1 LRESIQTENIFR
13 RECRSCGFLWLKK
26 CCKDVVSG
34 TGERKLSFYGCNNKQ
49 IQLRS
54 SDGTLRIAQNYVY
67 GGSFTKDKVN
77 PVTGFQG
84 CRNDYFRQVPVI
96 NDLTVCLA
104 ERVPDTDDLPHYGG
118 IYSCDQENIALAAG
132 KKECSHGYS
141 AYVMVAIEEN
151 CLLSVCLKFEKFSDI
166 RELPSIVL
174 PPFFSIPLP
183 NETIHYEASDFPQT
197 DAVTTTS
204 HTPISNELTLGL
216 SIGGVCIGILV
227 AVLVTFFLIQNKRQQ
242 RQINQRNDIPLEQR
256 ANNEHF

>member
-1 LRESIQTENIFR
+1 MRESSQTENIFR
-13 RECRSCGFLWLKK
+13 QECRRCGFLWLKR

-34 TGERKLSFYGCNNKQ
+34 TGERKLHFYGCNNRQ
-49 IQLRS
+49 NQLRS
-54 SDGTLRIAQNYVY
+54 SDGTLRIPQNYVY

-84 CRNDYFRQVPVI
+84 CRNEYFRQVPVI

-104 ERVPDTDDLPHYGG
+104 ERVLDTDDLPHYGG
-118 IYSCDQENIALAAG
+118 MYSCDQGNIALEAG
-132 KKECSHGYS
+132 KNECPHGYS

-183 NETIHYEASDFPQT
+183 NETKYSEASDFNQP

-204 HTPISNELTLGL
+204 HTPISNNLTLGL
-216 SIGGVCIGILV
+216 SIGGVCIGIFV
-227 AVLVTFFLIQNKRQQ
+227 AVLVTFFIIENKRQQ
-242 RQINQRNDIPLEQR
+242 RQINQPNDIPLQQR
-256 ANNEHF
+256 SDNTNY